1 MINEADLKRA
11 IADCQGES
19 NPNVNTCIRLA
30 AYYTI
35 LNNLKRSNR
44 PLNSYASEPVEKVSY
59 YSDSEF
65 SEAITGANMNDVLAV
80 IDELME
86 CLNTMMPK
94 LYNATI
100 ERLRRL

>member
-1 MINEADLKRA
+1 MINEADLKKA
-11 IADCQGES
+11 IEDCQGET

-35 LNNLKRSNR
+35 LNNLRRTSQ

-65 SEAITGANMNDVLAV
+65 SEAITDANMNDVLAV

-86 CLNTMMPK
+86 CVKAMMPK
-94 LYNATI
+94 LYNATL
-100 ERLRRL
+100 ERLRGL

>member
-1 MINEADLKRA
+1 MINESDLKRA

-35 LNNLKRSNR
+35 LNNIKRNSR
-44 PLNSYASEPVEKVSY
+44 PLNRYASEPVEKVSY

-65 SEAITGANMNDVLAV
+65 SEAITGANMNDVLSV

-86 CLNTMMPK
+86 CVRTMMPK